1 MPKTAKL
8 IVASTTSNNDL
19 FHATRFFAP
28 DAFAFLILDG
38 TKIMVTGDLE
48 YERAKKEARVDKIW
62 LVDEFKKRRGF
73 INGPTNPATPNVV
86 LQLLREYGVDSV
98 TVPGNFDLGMGDFLR
113 EHDISCAVYPSPYR
127 PNMSFFPEREIKT
140 TDEISAIET
149 TQRTVE
155 EVFLIARRELEEAS
169 VSSDGTLRKRNGE
182 PLTVEYL
189 RGVMNAEFARRECVS
204 ELGLII
210 APGNQAC
217 DPHNFGLGPLRAN
230 EWIVFDIFPRH
241 IRTRYFADM
250 TRTVSKRRPPEPAVI
265 IYKTVL
271 EAQELGITMIRE
283 GVDGQTIQEAVD
295 NLFQDRGFET
305 GIING
310 KMQGCIH
317 SVGHGVGLDI
327 HEYPDITR
335 SPCVLKSG
343 HIVTDEPGLYYLDQG
358 AVRIEDMVV
367 VEKDGR
373 RNLTQMP
380 KDLEWAIIP

>member
-38 TKIMVTGDLE
+38 IKIMVTGDLE
-48 YERAKKEARVDKIW
+48 YERARKEARVDKIW
-62 LVDEFKKRRGF
+62 LVDEFKKRQGF
-73 INGPTNPATPNVV
+73 IKGPADPATPNVV
-86 LQLLREYGVDSV
+86 LQLLREYNIDSV
-98 TVPGNFDLGMGDFLR
+98 IVPGNFELGLAEFLR
-113 EHDISCAVYPSPYR
+113 EHDIFCAIYPAPYKAGA
-127 PNMSFFPEREIKT
+127 SFFPEREIKSA
-140 TDEISAIET
+140 DEISAIEG
-149 TQRTVE
+149 TQRIIE
-155 EVFLIARRELEEAS
+155 EVFLLVRQELENALVHS
-169 VSSDGTLRKRNGE
+169 GGILYRKNSE
-182 PLTVEYL
+182 PLTAEYL
-189 RGVMNAEFARRECVS
+189 RGLMNAEFARRDCVS

-241 IRTRYFADM
+241 VRSRYFADM
-250 TRTVSKRRPPEPAVI
+250 TRTISKGKPPERAVV
-265 IYKTVL
+265 IYKAVL
-271 EAQELGITMIRE
+271 AAQELGIAMIRE
-283 GVDGQTIQEAVD
+283 DVDGKTIQEAIE
-295 NLFQDRGFET
+295 NLFRANGFET

-310 KMQGCIH
+310 TMQGFIH
-317 SVGHGVGLDI
+317 SVGHGVGLEI
-327 HEYPDITR
+327 HEYPNITN
-335 SPCVLKSG
+335 SPCILKSG

-358 AVRIEDMVV
+358 AVRIEDMVL
-367 VEKDGR
+367 VEQDGC